1 MSQYGPNSELVER
14 FLARL
19 ARLNHT
25 EISAAVAALRD
36 GLRCTNAWYT
46 AEDEVGE
53 ALTAT
58 RRHDEEWRLQEHLY
72 ELFRRASW
80 RIERPVSPTTTET
93 SDAAAQYLASTAA
106 FALMVSDALPVQGLT
121 TLYAPFAEVVPLGE
135 LGLDLLARRKPVD
148 RAAQRSAE
156 LDGDCRRPEGCEGN

>member
-19 ARLNHT
+19 ARLSHA
-25 EISAAVAALRD
+25 EISTAVATWRD
-36 GLRCTNAWYT
+36 GLRCTNAWYA
-46 AEDEVGE
+46 AEDEVGD

-80 RIERPVSPTTTET
+80 RLERPVSPTTTET

-106 FALMVSDALPVQGLT
+106 FALMVADGLSVQGLT
-121 TLYAPFAEVVPLGE
+121 TLYSPFAEVVPLGE
-135 LGLDLLARRKPVD
+135 LGLDLLTQRKLRD
-148 RAAQRSAE
+148 RVTQRSAE
-156 LDGDCRRPEGCEGN
+156 LDGECRRRGDCD

>member
-19 ARLNHT
+19 ARLSHT
-25 EISAAVAALRD
+25 EISAAVAAWRD

-46 AEDEVGE
+46 AEDEVGD
-53 ALTAT
+53 ALTVT

-80 RIERPVSPTTTET
+80 RLERPVSPTTTET

-106 FALMVSDALPVQGLT
+106 FALMVADALSVLGLT

-135 LGLDLLARRKPVD
+135 LGLDMLARRKLQERV
-148 RAAQRSAE
+148 AQGSAE
-156 LDGDCRRPEGCEGN
+156 LDGECRRRGDC

>member
-19 ARLNHT
+19 ARLSHAD
-25 EISAAVAALRD
+25 ISAAVAAWRD

-46 AEDEVGE
+46 AEDEVGD

-72 ELFRRASW
+72 ELFRRATW
-80 RIERPVSPTTTET
+80 RLERPVSPSSTES
-93 SDAAAQYLASTAA
+93 SDAASQYLAGTAA
-106 FALMVSDALPVQGLT
+106 FALMVADALSVQGLT
-121 TLYAPFAEVVPLGE
+121 TLYAPFAEVIPLGE
-135 LGLDLLARRKPVD
+135 LGLDLLSQRKLRE
-148 RAAQRSAE
+148 RATQRSAE
-156 LDGDCRRPEGCEGN
+156 RDSEWRAGGDREGN

>member
-14 FLARL
+14 FLTRL
-19 ARLNHT
+19 ARLSHT
-25 EISAAVAALRD
+25 EISAAVAAWRD

-46 AEDEVGE
+46 AEDEVGD
-53 ALTAT
+53 ALTVT

-80 RIERPVSPTTTET
+80 RLERPVSATTTET

-106 FALMVSDALPVQGLT
+106 FSLMVADALSVQGLT

-135 LGLDLLARRKPVD
+135 LGLDVLARRKS
-148 RAAQRSAE
+148 RERSAQRSAE
-156 LDGDCRRPEGCEGN
+156 LDGECRARGDCEGS

>member
-25 EISAAVAALRD
+25 EISAAVAAWRD

-46 AEDEVGE
+46 AEDEVGD
-53 ALTAT
+53 ALTVT

-80 RIERPVSPTTTET
+80 RLERPVSPTTTET

-106 FALMVSDALPVQGLT
+106 FALMVADALSVQGLT

-135 LGLDLLARRKPVD
+135 LGLDMLARRKT
-148 RAAQRSAE
+148 RGQRSAE
-156 LDGDCRRPEGCEGN
+156 FDGECRAGGDRDSA

>member
-19 ARLNHT
+19 ARLSHT
-25 EISAAVAALRD
+25 EISAAVAAWRD

-46 AEDEVGE
+46 AEDEVGD

-80 RIERPVSPTTTET
+80 RLERPVSPTTTET

-106 FALMVSDALPVQGLT
+106 FALMVADALSVQGLT

-135 LGLDLLARRKPVD
+135 LGLDMLARRKLRGAP
-148 RAAQRSAE
+148 RSAE
-156 LDGDCRRPEGCEGN
+156 FDGECARGDLDGS